1 LTSHSTFEFISTGS
15 ATFLHL
21 IGVRGIFLKELE
33 MQELR
38 EKLNIGIPQEILE
51 LERRLEAFLPVLG
64 RTSQW
69 TWGNA

>member
-1 LTSHSTFEFISTGS
+1 
-15 ATFLHL
+15 
-21 IGVRGIFLKELE
+21 

-64 RTSQW
+64 RTSNGLRAMHELRVCLRPGWQFLEEC
-69 TWGNA
+69 ADE